1 MSRTP
6 WVTTLAAVVVLVS
19 TACASTAVA
28 PTAPP
33 SAQSAPVTPL
43 PPPGKPT
50 PPGAAVGQA
59 SPAAAGQA
67 SPAAKPGPS
76 LVAAPAKP
84 APPPAASAA
93 DISAGQQLIAQKGC
107 GGCHTVPGVAG
118 ANGKIGPDLAGV
130 GSRPTLAGGAVP
142 HNGPDDIKR
151 WILDPPALKPGT
163 AMPKLGLSDDE
174 ATKIAAY
181 LETLK

>member
-1 MSRTP
+1 MAQRDAGVRAWPGS
-6 WVTTLAAVVVLVS
+6 LFVS
-19 TACASTAVA
+19 TARSRQALVALGLLLVGCSPTATSTA
-28 PTAPP
+28 T
-33 SAQSAPVTPL
+33 
-43 PPPGKPT
+43 
-50 PPGAAVGQA
+50 
-59 SPAAAGQA
+59 
-67 SPAAKPGPS
+67 
-76 LVAAPAKP
+76 
-84 APPPAASAA
+84 PPAATQGLEPPHLAPA
-93 DISAGQQLIAQKGC
+93 PNVPGDPENGRRLLIAKGC

-174 ATKIAAY
+174 ATRIAAY